1 MKSILHLKFIAL
13 YIIFGFL
20 CVFTAGTLTRQLVT
34 NRLMEVSSQTLYR
47 EATLIA
53 SDYLP
58 SYFSDDSDL
67 YAVQAQLAAMRL
79 YLESSLWFVDSTGT
93 MITSSNLENTS
104 SPEAIENF
112 NPAEI
117 VAR

>member
-20 CVFTAGTLTRQLVT
+20 CVFTTAMLAEELIQNQLEEDT
-34 NRLMEVSSQTLYR
+34 SRTLYR

-58 SYFSDDSDL
+58 SYFSDSSSVQS
-67 YAVQAQLAAMRL
+67 VQAQLAAMRL
-79 YLESSLWFVDSTGT
+79 YLDSSLWFVSSDGT
-93 MITSSNLENTS
+93 MITSSNLEGTS
-104 SPEAIENF
+104 SPEAIEVF
-112 NPAEI
+112 VPA
-117 VAR
+117 